1 MRYSDYAFLVRFTLL
16 KCRTE
21 YGCRTLCRRASLAPK
36 SAALLGVEQCYWR
49 YPSYPKEPIP
59 RLAVI
64 KKFSGSACPVPKS
77 EHVRTEV
84 NGGIKKP

>member
-1 MRYSDYAFLVRFTLL
+1 MRYSDYAFLVRFTLS

-21 YGCRTLCRRASLAPK
+21 YRVSDIMPAGHRSRPNLKFVGCRTL
-36 SAALLGVEQCYWR
+36 LLKIS
-49 YPSYPKEPIP
+49 SYPKEPIP

-64 KKFSGSACPVPKS
+64 EKFSGSVCPVPKS